1 MARGLDRRRTLLA
14 VALALVLALGAGLRF
29 YRLEGQSLWND
40 EGTSVA
46 LAGRTLEQ
54 ITLSAAAD
62 IHPPLYYYLLHY
74 WLRLFGSSDA
84 AARSLSALLGTG
96 LLGLVYLLGARL
108 FDPLTGLVAA
118 LVAALSSY
126 QVYYAQEARMY
137 MLLTFLGAASCYL
150 FYHGWLDPQ
159 ARRRTWP
166 IAGWVATTTLAVYT
180 QYLGAAL
187 VVAQD
192 VAWLLSM
199 AISLTRRERVWRP
212 ILREG
217 LTLGAAQAVVGLLY
231 LPWLR
236 LTWAQLH
243 RWPAVSQPLTL
254 MGLLQRALPVFAL
267 GPTIEAEAYG
277 WLTAV
282 LVGLAVIGLVAPS
295 REGESVRARLLAG
308 CYWLAPLAVVHI
320 LSRSRPMYHPKF
332 LIMAAP
338 GFALLL
344 ARGATR
350 LLPSAQAAGLETQR
364 EKSAPAG
371 AAARPSASPPPQRW
385 RWDALARA
393 GLACTAT
400 LVAILAGLPGLRNY
414 YYNPRYARDDYRG
427 IARYISAV
435 GGPEDLLL
443 INAPSQIE
451 TVARYYQGPVPMVPL
466 PLRRPPDRQETES
479 QLEELVRGKRRVFAI
494 FWATNESDPEGIVE
508 GWLDRHAFKSLDAW
522 YGNLRFVI
530 YAVPDSRAGDT
541 IQHPL
546 SVEVGGLLR
555 LEGYS
560 LTSDEVASGDILQ
573 LTLFWRA
580 TGPIDRRYKVFTH
593 LIDSAGHLFGLRDAE
608 PLGGARPTT
617 SWQAGELIIDRYGLP
632 VLAGTPP
639 GEYLIEV
646 GMYGIEDGRRLPITP
661 QDGPAADHII
671 LQEVRVVRPGAPP
684 PVAALDMQHAGTIG
698 GEPVVLLGFSFGRAG
713 ALDQPLA
720 ALHPGEVAE
729 LVCFWQAPEAPAG
742 DCDAAVRLVG
752 PDGRA
757 WLEQRWA
764 PAGGRYPSRRWLPG
778 EIVRDPVHLPLP
790 GDLPPGRYTLLLS
803 WGPAGAGP
811 GGPGHALLSFMV
823 Q

>member
-1 MARGLDRRRTLLA
+1 MARGLDRQHALLA
-14 VALALVLALGAGLRF
+14 VALVLVLAMGTGLRF

-46 LAGRTLEQ
+46 LAGRSLQQ

-74 WLRLFGSSDA
+74 WLLLFGSSDA
-84 AARSLSALLGTG
+84 AARSLSALLGAG
-96 LLGLVYLLGARL
+96 LLGLIYLLGARL
-108 FDPLTGLVAA
+108 FDPPTGLVAA

-150 FYHGWLDPQ
+150 FYRGWLDRHTRHR
-159 ARRRTWP
+159 AR
-166 IAGWVATTTLAVYT
+166 AVVGWMVVTTLAVYT

-187 VVAQD
+187 IVAQD
-192 VAWLLSM
+192 VAWTLSM
-199 AISLTRRERVWRP
+199 AISLARRERGWRP
-212 ILREG
+212 ILREA
-217 LTLGAAQAVVGLLY
+217 LTLVAAQAVVGALF

-267 GPTIEAEAYG
+267 GPTIDAEAYR
-277 WLTAV
+277 WLTVA
-282 LVGLAVIGLVAPS
+282 LVGLALAGLGAPS
-295 REGESVRARLLAG
+295 REGERVSGRLLAG
-308 CYWLAPLAVVHI
+308 CYWLTPLAVVHI

-332 LIMAAP
+332 LVMAAP

-344 ARGATR
+344 ARGITR
-350 LLPSAQAAGLETQR
+350 LSPSSWTAA
-364 EKSAPAG
+364 KHV
-371 AAARPSASPPPQRW
+371 
-385 RWDALARA
+385 ARA
-393 GLACTAT
+393 GMPASGRRWTLARTGLACAAA
-400 LVAILAGLPGLRNY
+400 LVAVLAGLPGLRNY
-414 YYNPRYARDDYRG
+414 YFNPRYARDDYRG

-479 QLEELVRGKRRVFAI
+479 QLEELVRGRRRAFAI

-530 YAVPDSRAGDT
+530 YAVPDGRAGDT

-546 SVEVGGLLR
+546 SLDVGGLLR
-555 LEGYS
+555 LEGYT
-560 LTSDEVASGDILQ
+560 LASDEVTSGDILQ

-593 LIDSAGHLFGLRDAE
+593 LLDPAGHLFGLRDAE

-617 SWQAGELIIDRYGLP
+617 SWRTGELIVDRYGLP
-632 VLAGTPP
+632 VLPGTPP

-646 GMYGIEDGRRLPITP
+646 GMYGLEDGRRLPITA
-661 QDGPAADHII
+661 QDGHSGDHII
-671 LQEVRVVRPGAPP
+671 LHEVRVLRPKAPP
-684 PVAALDMQHAGTIG
+684 PVPALDMQQARVIG
-698 GEPVVLLGFSFGRAG
+698 GEPIDLLGFSFGRAG
-713 ALDQPLA
+713 ALDQPLT
-720 ALHPGEVAE
+720 ALRPGEVAE
-729 LVCFWQAPEAPAG
+729 LVCFWQAPQAPAG
-742 DCDAAVRLVG
+742 DCEATLRIAA

-757 WLEQRWA
+757 RLEQSWA
-764 PAGGRYPSRRWLPG
+764 PAGGRYPSGLWPPR
-778 EIVRDPVHLPLP
+778 EILRDPVHLPLP
-790 GDLPPGRYTLLLS
+790 GDLAPGRYTLLLS
-803 WGPAGAGP
+803 WGPAGAGRH
-811 GGPGHALLSFMV
+811 GPEHALLSFVV